1 MKTYVLVRLSLLMLA
16 LGVALAGAAAPLPTG
31 GYWNVETNLT
41 TRDYTIIRF
50 FNDQNQLIYEERIDN
65 LCLGLSKDS
74 GPCRATTRQLNLA
87 LQQVLRDPATA
98 RQTTTMLALQLGQN
112 RRVQR
117 VYAVR

>member
-1 MKTYVLVRLSLLMLA
+1 MKKYLLPCLSLLGLVLGGA
-16 LGVALAGAAAPLPTG
+16 VPGVAAQPPTA

-50 FNDQNQLIYEERIDN
+50 YNDQNQLLHEERIDN
-65 LCLGLSKDS
+65 LCLNLSKAS
-74 GPCRATTRQLNLA
+74 GPCRATTRRLNLA

-98 RQTTTMLALQLGQN
+98 RQTTTMLAQQLGQN